1 MKYPKLVPESV
12 CRSPCRVILKAEGI
26 SEDGERLPAFSAD
39 LKCLFQSSSRRILNA
54 KREEITISAEAY
66 FSHDFCPELPE
77 IPDGEIY
84 IFNTKRHIIR
94 GQKARNPDGSV
105 NYIRLDVI

>member
-26 SEDGERLPAFSAD
+26 SEDGERRTAFSAD
-39 LKCLFQSSSRRILNA
+39 LKCLFQSSSRRIL
-54 KREEITISAEAY
+54 KSGQEEITISAEAY

>member
-12 CRSPCRVILKAEGI
+12 CRTPCRVILRAEGI
-26 SEDGERLPAFSAD
+26 NEDGERIPAFSAD
-39 LKCLFQSSSRRILNA
+39 LKCLFQSSSRRILNS
-54 KREEITISAEAY
+54 KQQEISISAEAY
-66 FSHDFCPELPE
+66 FSSDFCPELPE
-77 IPDGEIY
+77 IPDGEIQ
-84 IFNTKRHIIR
+84 IFGVKRHIER